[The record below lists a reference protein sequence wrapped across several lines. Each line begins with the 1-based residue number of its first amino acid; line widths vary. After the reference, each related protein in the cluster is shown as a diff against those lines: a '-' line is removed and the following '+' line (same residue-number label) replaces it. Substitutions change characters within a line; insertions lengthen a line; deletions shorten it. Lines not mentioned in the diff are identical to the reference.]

1 MLVHTLGTSWHQHV
15 VAQVV
20 LLTHLSS
27 PNAATLKH
35 ERLFVCLPC
44 PSNATRRLRCTCLH
58 ASHLLVLPCGAW
70 AQLFTHP
77 PFPSNVMWPEHI
89 YVPTCCVSAVSSDG
103 PGMPAYVPSISWGSH
118 LLAGACLNFYLSSVP
133 ELTCSNSKSP
143 VHIIGTTAEF
153 QQCHEARFFMPAM
166 SQCHHMVV
174 WKCLC
179 MPARPQGLAAQTF
192 RCVQVSCLSADT
204 WQ

>member
-35 ERLFVCLPC
+35 DRLFVCLAC

-143 VHIIGTTAEF
+143 VHIIGTTVEF
-153 QQCHEARFFMPAM
+153 QQCHIAPRGTFLYACYVSVPPHGGVEVSVHACQAPGLGGTDIPVCAGVL
-166 SQCHHMVV
+166 SQ
-174 WKCLC
+174 
-179 MPARPQGLAAQTF
+179 R
-192 RCVQVSCLSADT
+192 
-204 WQ
+204 